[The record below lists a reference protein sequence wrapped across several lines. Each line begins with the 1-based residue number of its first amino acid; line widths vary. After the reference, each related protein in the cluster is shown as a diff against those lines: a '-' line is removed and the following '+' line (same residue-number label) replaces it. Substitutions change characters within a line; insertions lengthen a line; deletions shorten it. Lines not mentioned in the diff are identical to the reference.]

1 MGKSPGTVLTP
12 GKPRTDASASAMER
26 PERNSGLQVK
36 AQRRGHHIRE
46 ELKLFPAC
54 TFHRGN
60 AVIVRQCAAS
70 GFPVPRSSH
79 PRQIKRAALRAAR
92 KVFGV

>member
-1 MGKSPGTVLTP
+1 MGTGMRGFFCASGKVHFHGEESRNCLTS

-54 TFHRGN
+54 TFHR
-60 AVIVRQCAAS
+60 VECCHRETVCCLR
-70 GFPVPRSSH
+70 FP
-79 PRQIKRAALRAAR
+79 RAP
-92 KVFGV
+92 V